1 MLKRVLVT
9 FENLNEVEQLLN
21 YSQILQNDFGAE
33 VVGIYIKDIR
43 KYEVVPPMAEG
54 IIIDSTNGFAMR
66 EWELIEEKRAEE
78 IKALFREKIPY
89 GPFIIEEG
97 IGLERVIERM
107 KAFDL
112 LLVAKGE
119 YINSNLKTILK
130 FHAKPVII
138 VPNTKVT
145 DLDKVILLDDNG
157 IRANAALFNF
167 LNLFSKFEKID
178 SLSFGKEEPLDE
190 MVSEYYK
197 LKNIEIERH
206 FEDTIE
212 KIKNYE
218 KDYNLFVM
226 GNLKYNFLL
235 ERLTGKFGVKILQ
248 NCNVPIFIA

>member
-1 MLKRVLVT
+1 MVVT
-9 FENLNEVEQLLN
+9 
-21 YSQILQNDFGAE
+21 SG
-33 VVGIYIKDIR
+33 G
-43 KYEVVPPMAEG
+43 
-54 IIIDSTNGFAMR
+54 
-66 EWELIEEKRAEE
+66 
-78 IKALFREKIPY
+78 
-89 GPFIIEEG
+89 
-97 IGLERVIERM
+97 
-107 KAFDL
+107 
-112 LLVAKGE
+112 
-119 YINSNLKTILK
+119 
-130 FHAKPVII
+130 
-138 VPNTKVT
+138 
-145 DLDKVILLDDNG
+145 NG

-178 SLSFGKEEPLDE
+178 SLSFGNEEPLDE

-226 GNLKYNFLL
+226 GNLRYNFLL